1 MCYRCAVAASTWRCA
16 HPAVKTV
23 FAVPAKLAAAKAKS
37 AQWRC
42 LVGGGTLAIMHA
54 ISPDSARR
62 QVGQDDRVA
71 LAGYLGCLDCYA
83 FAAKEIAL
91 SVVGKNM
98 SLVGSLLVRQTP
110 VFVSVARCRSMQKQ
124 PCFSSST
131 SFTCSGLVLDTL
143 GFEPRAFRMRSG
155 CDATTPCAP
164 YTPSGPRIYGKW

>member
-23 FAVPAKLAAAKAKS
+23 FAVPAKLAAAKTKS

-42 LVGGGTLAIMHA
+42 LVGGGTLAITHA

-71 LAGYLGCLDCYA
+71 LAGYLGCLDCYV

-98 SLVGSLLVRQTP
+98 SLVGPPDCQTDSCVRQCCP
-110 VFVSVARCRSMQKQ
+110 L
-124 PCFSSST
+124 PI
-131 SFTCSGLVLDTL
+131 
-143 GFEPRAFRMRSG
+143 
-155 CDATTPCAP
+155 DATAALLLFLHQFHL
-164 YTPSGPRIYGKW
+164 R